1 MALVATPCPSLAQ
14 KKETFRLGVGAGA
27 TDSGDGR
34 FRPAVAIEVG
44 FPSYASARYF
54 SYGYR
59 AGNVSQFGG
68 SASLGREWTL
78 TKDVLR
84 ARAGFAYLR
93 EETHIRQAD
102 VQGNAQGDA
111 QTLRAV
117 SQNIG
122 LAFGFRAQGAIGRTF
137 IALDWQ
143 NDCYFAGPNAIL
155 GSFGRRQF
163 VTLEAGVSL

>member
-1 MALVATPCPSLAQ
+1 M
-14 KKETFRLGVGAGA
+14 
-27 TDSGDGR
+27 
-34 FRPAVAIEVG
+34 AIEIG

-54 SYGYR
+54 AYGYR

-68 SASLGREWTL
+68 SASLGREWAL
-78 TKDVLR
+78 TKDLVR

-93 EETHIRQAD
+93 EETHIRRAD
-102 VQGNAQGDA
+102 ME
-111 QTLRAV
+111 TLRAV
-117 SQNIG
+117 SQNVG

-137 IALDWQ
+137 FALDWQ
-143 NDCYFAGPNAIL
+143 NDCYVAGPNAIL